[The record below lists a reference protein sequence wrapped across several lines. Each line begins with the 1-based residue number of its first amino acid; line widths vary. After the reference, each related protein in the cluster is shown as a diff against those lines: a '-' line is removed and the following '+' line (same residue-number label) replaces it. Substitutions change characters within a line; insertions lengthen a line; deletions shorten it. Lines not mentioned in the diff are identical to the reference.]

1 MNDFL
6 DLGIND
12 MVNITGGPLSYN
24 YPIYEISVHFGL
36 RDEQGSEHT
45 IGKKK
50 IVKKSKHFKEKI

>member
-1 MNDFL
+1 MLFI

-12 MVNITGGPLSYN
+12 MVNVTGGPLSYN

-45 IGKKK
+45 IGKTKLK
-50 IVKKSKHFKEKI
+50 QLKTNKQTNE